1 MQWTL
6 ENCSSGNGR
15 AYGGWDSVDACLYYI
30 SSFGPADDAS
40 QKPSLDSFASTI
52 AASDR
57 SFEKRTTLGYCF
69 EGGASLDS
77 IDLTSYVDIWCD
89 SQNGHVIYP
98 GNLYLQT
105 GNVDGARFS
114 LGMRVTLTASQSC
127 PQSYTIDAGT
137 CASDSGLLWML
148 LNCHAPGDTTYGG
161 FLNNGCE
168 TWEKLLTSTVAR
180 VETNASRAA
189 PGPSASQMP
198 PIEAR
203 QIGNFNCSVSPAAP
217 VSEPDDAVAAF
228 CNNVSS
234 YLPLGATQS
243 FSYELP
249 SGHEVVLSRTSG
261 CSGAVN
267 QTQIGYGLCISPFQ
281 DILDQ
286 CPHNQDQLSGT
297 SPGGSTSVWGCIDY
311 SISIEPAPASQH
323 LIRGV
328 TTALTASTSHDNVTC
343 NALTDNEASVSAIQN
358 MTSLY
363 CSLWAGTLLP
373 PNSTVSGQAPIGQG
387 DDTCTYGN
395 LTVSNGA
402 DCGHLLVIAPQCEEY
417 FGRVSDHCGDG
428 SSSTRG
434 GAYRTGGCQSYAL
447 MLVAEC

>member
-1 MQWTL
+1 M
-6 ENCSSGNGR
+6 
-15 AYGGWDSVDACLYYI
+15 
-30 SSFGPADDAS
+30 
-40 QKPSLDSFASTI
+40 
-52 AASDR
+52 
-57 SFEKRTTLGYCF
+57 GYCF

-249 SGHEVVLSRTSG
+249 SGHEALLSRTSG

-267 QTQIGYGLCISPFQ
+267 QT
-281 DILDQ
+281 
-286 CPHNQDQLSGT
+286 
-297 SPGGSTSVWGCIDY
+297 
-311 SISIEPAPASQH
+311 
-323 LIRGV
+323 
-328 TTALTASTSHDNVTC
+328 
-343 NALTDNEASVSAIQN
+343 
-358 MTSLY
+358 
-363 CSLWAGTLLP
+363 
-373 PNSTVSGQAPIGQG
+373 
-387 DDTCTYGN
+387 
-395 LTVSNGA
+395 
-402 DCGHLLVIAPQCEEY
+402 
-417 FGRVSDHCGDG
+417 
-428 SSSTRG
+428 
-434 GAYRTGGCQSYAL
+434 
-447 MLVAEC
+447 